1 MVFQQLSGI
10 NAVIFFMSTIFES
23 AGDAALSPAESTI
36 GRLHKKY
43 SANNVLVNNL

>member
-23 AGDAALSPAESTI
+23 AGEGALSPAESTI
-36 GRLHKKY
+36 GKLQ
-43 SANNVLVNNL
+43 